1 MIKNRVI
8 YLGYVI
14 ASIVI
19 VSCYG
24 GVIAYTL
31 FYLAIALPILGFL
44 YIAYVYFHLEF
55 FQTTTKKVAVK
66 GEVLPYKVKMINE
79 SLLSFV
85 HVKLIFYE
93 GQCEVDRRGSIKPQS
108 LLPGEEVVLDS
119 SLVCFYRGEYPIGAC
134 EIEISDFLYLFKIKW
149 VVEWPMKMTVL
160 PNIVELDQL
169 GFLPQL
175 LDPKITGE
183 YLRAESDTRDNELRN
198 YQSGDQIKAIHWKA
212 SARERK
218 LLIRK
223 NEPQVKGENCLILDI
238 SPTGEEGLEKLMVED
253 KLIEVALAVGNF
265 MMTHAIA
272 GTLYY
277 CMAEI
282 RECLL
287 AEPGAFGAF
296 YESCGKLIFDGSEMI
311 RSLETLLFERRIRG
325 NHILITHGLSE
336 EVISIILDERVKDNQ
351 FIILLV
357 ERNDEA
363 LSEEVKNRLFTRD
376 ILIYEIRCK
385 DSIKKILE
393 KSEGSL

>member
-1 MIKNRVI
+1 MIKKRLI
-8 YLGYVI
+8 YLGYAV
-14 ASIVI
+14 ASAVI
-19 VSCYG
+19 VSYYG

-31 FYLAIALPILGFL
+31 FYLAIALPILGLL

-93 GQCEVDRRGSIKPQS
+93 GQCEVDRSGSIKPQS
-108 LLPGEEVVLDS
+108 LLPGEEIILDS

-134 EIEISDFLYLFKIKW
+134 EIEISDFLYLLKIRW
-149 VVEWPMKMTVL
+149 AVEWPMKMTVL
-160 PNIVELDQL
+160 PNIVELEQL

-183 YLRAESDTRDNELRN
+183 YLRSDSDTRDNELRN

-223 NEPQVKGENCLILDI
+223 NEPQVKGENCLIVDL
-238 SPTGEEGLEKLMVED
+238 SPTGEEDLEKLMVED
-253 KLIEVALAVGNF
+253 KIIEVALVVGNF
-265 MMTHAIA
+265 MMTHTIA

-277 CMAEI
+277 GMEELKACILSE
-282 RECLL
+282 L
-287 AEPGAFGAF
+287 GAFGAF
-296 YESCGKLIFDGSEMI
+296 YESCGKLVFDGSEMT
-311 RSLETLLFERRIRG
+311 RSLEILLFEKRIKG
-325 NHILITHGLSE
+325 NYILITHQLSE
-336 EVISIILDERVKDNQ
+336 EVMALILDERMKENQ
-351 FIILLV
+351 FIILLI
-357 ERNDEA
+357 EKDDEA
-363 LSEEVKNRLFTRD
+363 LSEAVKTRLYARD
-376 ILIYEIRCK
+376 ILVYEIRCK